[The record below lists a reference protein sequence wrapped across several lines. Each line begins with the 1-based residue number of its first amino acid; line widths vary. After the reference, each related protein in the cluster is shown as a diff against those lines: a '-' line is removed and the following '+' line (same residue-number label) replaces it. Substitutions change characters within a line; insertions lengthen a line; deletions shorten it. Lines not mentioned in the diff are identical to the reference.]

1 MEGIEY
7 KFFLSFLIGYIG
19 EIFVVEWLKLFG
31 DKLEVNYVVLN
42 ENYRLI
48 KIFFDIEFIIDKR
61 RFEID
66 VKIIIKFL
74 YDVSD
79 LVVFFVL
86 RIQYDYIVNN
96 LDDNYFIFRI
106 SLEDFGLIEWY
117 YKLKNKY

>member
-86 RIQYDYIVNN
+86 RI
-96 LDDNYFIFRI
+96 
-106 SLEDFGLIEWY
+106 
-117 YKLKNKY
+117 